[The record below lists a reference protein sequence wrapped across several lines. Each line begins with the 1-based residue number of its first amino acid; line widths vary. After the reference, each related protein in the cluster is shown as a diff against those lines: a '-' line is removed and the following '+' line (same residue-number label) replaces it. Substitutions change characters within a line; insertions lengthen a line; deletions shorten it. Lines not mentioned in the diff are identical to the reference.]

1 MNKVTFSTFDRLAH
15 DAPVCCDIC
24 SSIPPVFT
32 YTLVS
37 SGMDVLETKGYCCG
51 LCAPGFLRRL
61 EQIESCQWEAEEAAL
76 EDADIL
82 DEVELA
88 G

>member
-1 MNKVTFSTFDRLAH
+1 MQKITFSTFDPFVH
-15 DAPVCCDIC
+15 DAPVSCEIC
-24 SSIPPVFT
+24 TATSPTFIYV
-32 YTLVS
+32 LVAAQS
-37 SGMDVLETKGYCCG
+37 DEETKGYCCG
-51 LCAPGFLRRL
+51 LCAAGFLRRL
-61 EQIESCQWEAEEAAL
+61 EQLEARQWEAEEAAL

>member
-1 MNKVTFSTFDRLAH
+1 MNKITFATFDPLVH
-15 DAPVCCDIC
+15 DAPILCDIC
-24 SSIPPVFT
+24 TGNAPVFT
-32 YTLVS
+32 YASVAT
-37 SGMDVLETKGYCCG
+37 GNYGYETKGYCCG

-61 EQIESCQWEAEEAAL
+61 EHMEARQWEAEEAAL

-82 DEVELA
+82 DSVESV